1 MVLWSSS
8 TNPDAVMS
16 RQYQLEDAL
25 RDGFPQPEFV
35 VVEWLWAIAGICS
48 RQKSALF
55 VSRCSPERTKRADI
69 TSQQPEFVVASRTYQ
84 PESVVD
90 NFAIRMVSD
99 LCLSKGALRREK
111 KLFFS
116 RMPVDNSRNLQ
127 STQLKSVV
135 VVAGICSRYSRNLQS
150 YSRNLQSL
158 TRCRPRK
165 QRPPAMLKTSF
176 KNKL

>member
-25 RDGFPQPEFV
+25 RDGFPQPESV
-35 VVEWLWAIAGICS
+35 VVEWLCAITGICS

-55 VSRCSPERTKRADI
+55 VARCSPERAHI
-69 TSQQPEFVVASRTYQ
+69 TSQQPEFVVVSRTYQ
-84 PESVVD
+84 PEFVVD
-90 NFAIRMVSD
+90 NFAIWVVSD
-99 LCLSKGALRREK
+99 LCLSKGALRKEK
-111 KLFFS
+111 ELFFS
-116 RMPVDNSRNLQ
+116 RMPVDNSQNLQ

-135 VVAGICSRYSRNLQS
+135 VVAGICSRHSRNLQS